1 MKYVIHSRDQK
12 LKTQNSGIMVP
23 SVDGVNYYGVLEE
36 ILELSYMMGCSIIL
50 FKCRRFDTRRTK
62 EDPIFTSVYVKDECY
77 KDDPF
82 ILASQAKLVYYLN
95 DDKNGDNCR
104 LVNTYIPRNVW
115 DFSDKDVEETATS
128 SDIPIVQ
135 ELNSSGLQWWVE
147 LPILDNVRHDRDDDN
162 PTEVH
167 NVNDILRST
176 ATQFV
181 VDDDEDEE
189 NEAEY
194 EDEEEEDVVVDSDSD

>member
-1 MKYVIHSRDQK
+1 M
-12 LKTQNSGIMVP
+12 
-23 SVDGVNYYGVLEE
+23 
-36 ILELSYMMGCSIIL
+36 
-50 FKCRRFDTRRTK
+50 
-62 EDPIFTSVYVKDECY
+62 KDECY

-95 DDKNGDNCR
+95 DDKNGDNWR
-104 LVNTYIPRNVW
+104 HVNTYIPRNVW
-115 DFSDKDVEETATS
+115 DFSDKDVEETATF
-128 SDIPIVQ
+128 SDIPILQ
-135 ELNSSGLQWWVE
+135 ELNSSGLQLWVE
-147 LPILDNVRHDRDDDN
+147 LPIIDNVRHDRDDVN
-162 PTEVH
+162 PTEVY